1 MTDPQ
6 NHLAARKPATVGL
19 LLTLTLLGVFPID
32 VVLPSFP
39 ALSEQFERPSSD
51 IALSVSLFAV
61 GIALSQLLV
70 GPLSDV
76 MGRKNLLLIGIS
88 VSAVGAT
95 GCVLA
100 DGYWSFLFFRVVQ
113 ALGCGCSCCPRR

>member
-6 NHLAARKPATVGL
+6 TRLATRKHATVGL

-39 ALSEQFERPSSD
+39 ALSEHFQSSSSD

-61 GIALSQLLV
+61 GIAFSQLL
-70 GPLSDV
+70 
-76 MGRKNLLLIGIS
+76 IC
-88 VSAVGAT
+88 SACWG
-95 GCVLA
+95 
-100 DGYWSFLFFRVVQ
+100 
-113 ALGCGCSCCPRR
+113 

>member
-6 NHLAARKPATVGL
+6 NRLAARKPATVGL

-39 ALSEQFERPSSD
+39 ALSEHFERPSSD

-76 MGRKNLLLIGIS
+76 MGRPGNR
-88 VSAVGAT
+88 
-95 GCVLA
+95 CVHRRQPSTSTLRGRPTQA
-100 DGYWSFLFFRVVQ
+100 PGFRCR
-113 ALGCGCSCCPRR
+113 LSKGLW

>member
-39 ALSEQFERPSSD
+39 ALSE
-51 IALSVSLFAV
+51 
-61 GIALSQLLV
+61 
-70 GPLSDV
+70 
-76 MGRKNLLLIGIS
+76 
-88 VSAVGAT
+88 
-95 GCVLA
+95 
-100 DGYWSFLFFRVVQ
+100 
-113 ALGCGCSCCPRR
+113 